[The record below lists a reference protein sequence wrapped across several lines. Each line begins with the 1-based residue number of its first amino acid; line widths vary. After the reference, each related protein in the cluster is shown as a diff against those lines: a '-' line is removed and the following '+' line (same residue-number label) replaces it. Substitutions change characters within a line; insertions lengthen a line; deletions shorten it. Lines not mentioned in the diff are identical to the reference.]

1 MYRGESK
8 GGGGAPGEF
17 FNSAESLIT
26 KKKRICPWNA
36 LKYELFPQVRVS
48 VKKVCFRSYVKTNSS
63 SSCPCQFF
71 VAILFF
77 FFFFNLPMPCSCLAA
92 LRGLRRIEWLVDTG
106 SLTGPC

>member
-77 FFFFNLPMPCSCLAA
+77 FFFFNLPMPILQCNMGNCRYYKKSP
-92 LRGLRRIEWLVDTG
+92 T
-106 SLTGPC
+106 LTPLIYHW